1 MHSSRWRD
9 IWRDSGAIL
18 CYNRFMAYEPKYT
31 ITDSILARVAEI
43 ESIKTKVDSSYVL
56 PEREIEMR
64 HRATVEATHS
74 STSIEGNSLDYK
86 QVERALSTT
95 TALTRHQYAE
105 LEVRNYGKALDF
117 VNKRK
122 KISNPITLQDILK
135 LHNIIMEGLLLG
147 DKIGKLRKNDAY
159 VINQDD
165 IVQYI
170 GPEAG
175 VVSNELQELLNWLND
190 TSRGVHPIIGA
201 GLLHFQFVSIHPFSD
216 GNGRTTRALTTLYLG
231 LRDYDLRGSLVLDS
245 YYSVGK
251 QEYYSALHDSQGNDY
266 TKAATGDVTN
276 WLEYFT
282 TGFLSSAKIL
292 LTEITLISSVIGDI
306 PARINHDEADILAY
320 AKQFGAVSLSDAE
333 GILPHIARRTLQR
346 KLSSLV
352 DQGYLRLE
360 GKARNIVYSWN
371 REKNDKGGD

>member
-1 MHSSRWRD
+1 
-9 IWRDSGAIL
+9 
-18 CYNRFMAYEPKYT
+18 MAYEPKYT
-31 ITDSILARVAEI
+31 ITDHILARVAEI
-43 ESIKTKVDSSYVL
+43 ESIKTKVDSSYIL

-74 STSIEGNSLDYK
+74 STSIEGNPLDYK
-86 QVERALSTT
+86 QVEKALSTT
-95 TALTRHQYAE
+95 SPLTRHQYAE

-117 VNKRK
+117 VDKRK
-122 KISNPITLQDILK
+122 RIDNPITLQDILE
-135 LHNIIMEGLLLG
+135 LHAIIMEGLLPD
-147 DKIGKLRKNDAY
+147 DKVGKLRKNDVY
-159 VINQDD
+159 IINQDD
-165 IVQYI
+165 VIQYV
-170 GPEAG
+170 GPEAS
-175 VVSNELQELLNWLND
+175 VVLEELKGLLNWLNN
-190 TSRGVHPIIGA
+190 TSRSVHPVIGA

-216 GNGRTTRALTTLYLG
+216 GNGRTTRAFTALYLG

-245 YYSVGK
+245 YYSVAK
-251 QEYYSALHDSQGNDY
+251 QEYYSALHDSQGSNY
-266 TKAATGDVTN
+266 SKAATNDVTS

-292 LTEITLISSVIGDI
+292 LTEITLISSVIGGI
-306 PARINHDEADILAY
+306 PSRMNHDEADILAY

-346 KLSSLV
+346 KLNSLV
-352 DQGYLRLE
+352 NRGYLRLQ